1 METKKKWYRRIPGF
15 RSGKKRK
22 MIIASFFY
30 LMILLGIT
38 GNLEE
43 EPANPQTASQSAE
56 SAQEE
61 QQAAEEQKEK
71 EKELAQKE
79 QELEKKE
86 EELANQEEKSKQEEK
101 EAEKA
106 EEKKEDQSS
115 EAQATSNSEDEEQ
128 SNESNESNESNV
140 NSEKKNDN
148 TNASVTNVVDG
159 DTIDVNYKDTEER
172 VRLILVDTPET
183 KHPNKGV
190 QPYGPEASEYT
201 TETLDG
207 EKVRLEIGE
216 EKRDQYDRLL
226 AYVYIDGENF
236 NETLLRGGYARLSV
250 YPPNTKY
257 QNSFEDAQSKA
268 QAEELR
274 IWSEDNYVTDEG
286 FQTTSSSEDQSG
298 QDSSSS
304 NEESSN
310 SSSSVS
316 ADMNCADFSSQSE
329 VDEFWNDNDY
339 SASNDPHNLDGES
352 DGDPCESYFD
362 TSSEPSEDS
371 SDSPSE
377 SVYYENC
384 TAAREAGAA
393 PVQEGDPGYGSH
405 LDRDGDGSGC
415 E

>member
-30 LMILLGIT
+30 LMVLLGLT

-61 QQAAEEQKEK
+61 EQAVEEQKDQEEK
-71 EKELAQKE
+71 LAQKK

-86 EELANQEEKSKQEEK
+86 EKLAEQEDKLKQEEK
-101 EAEKA
+101 DAQQD
-106 EEKKEDQSS
+106 EENQKDQSS
-115 EAQATSNSEDEEQ
+115 EAQNTSNSEDNEQSSEQ
-128 SNESNESNESNV
+128 SNEADA
-140 NSEKKNDN
+140 NSEKKTDN

-236 NETLLRGGYARLSV
+236 NETLLRDGYARLSV

-268 QAEELR
+268 QAEDLR

-286 FQTTSSSEDQSG
+286 FRTTSSSEEQSEE
-298 QDSSSS
+298 DSSS
-304 NEESSN
+304 NEESSD

-316 ADMNCADFSSQSE
+316 TDMDCADFSSQSE
-329 VDEFWNDNDY
+329 VEEFWDDNDY
-339 SASNDPHNLDGES
+339 GANNDPHNLDGES

-362 TSSEPSEDS
+362 TSSEPAEDS
-371 SDSPSE
+371 SDSSSE

-405 LDRDGDGSGC
+405 LDRDDDGTGC

>member
-22 MIIASFFY
+22 MIIASFLY
-30 LMILLGIT
+30 ITVLLGIT

-43 EPANPQTASQSAE
+43 EPDSQQTASQSAE

-61 QQAAEEQKEK
+61 QAAEEQKDQE
-71 EKELAQKE
+71 EELAQKE

-86 EELANQEEKSKQEEK
+86 EKLAKQEDKLKQEEK
-101 EAEKA
+101 NAQKD
-106 EEKKEDQSS
+106 EENQKDQSS
-115 EAQATSNSEDEEQ
+115 EEQTTSNSDDEEQPSEQ
-128 SNESNESNESNV
+128 SNEADA
-140 NSEKKNDN
+140 NSEKKNDS

-159 DTIDVNYKDTEER
+159 DTIDVSYKDKEER

-190 QPYGPEASEYT
+190 QPYGPEATEYT
-201 TETLDG
+201 TDTLDG
-207 EKVRLEIGE
+207 EKVRLEVGE

-236 NETLLRGGYARLSV
+236 NKKLLRGGYARLSV

-257 QNSFEDAQSKA
+257 KSSFEEAQSKA
-268 QAEELR
+268 QAENLR
-274 IWSEDNYVTDEG
+274 IWSEDGYVTDEG
-286 FQTTSSSEDQSG
+286 FQTSNSSSDSESDS
-298 QDSSSS
+298 DSSSS
-304 NEESSN
+304 SSA
-310 SSSSVS
+310 S
-316 ADMNCADFSSQSE
+316 ADMDCSDFSSQSDVE
-329 VDEFWNDNDY
+329 EFWDDNDY
-339 SASNDPHNLDGES
+339 SANNDPHNLDGES

-362 TSSEPSEDS
+362 TSSEPAEDS
-371 SDSPSE
+371 SDSSSE

-405 LDRDGDGSGC
+405 LDRDGDGTGC